1 MRFYDGSIVEQTMT
15 QQEFSFISP
24 DEKTSIEHILPWSGQ
39 WYTVLLACGHRRKLR
54 KQNLKLEQLFVG
66 KRVTCQECE
75 EKR

>member
-1 MRFYDGSIVEQTMT
+1 VEQAMT
-15 QQEFSFISP
+15 QQEFPFVSP
-24 DEKTSIEHILPWSGQ
+24 DGDVKTSIEHILPWSGQ

-54 KQNLKLEQLFVG
+54 KQDLKLEQLFVG